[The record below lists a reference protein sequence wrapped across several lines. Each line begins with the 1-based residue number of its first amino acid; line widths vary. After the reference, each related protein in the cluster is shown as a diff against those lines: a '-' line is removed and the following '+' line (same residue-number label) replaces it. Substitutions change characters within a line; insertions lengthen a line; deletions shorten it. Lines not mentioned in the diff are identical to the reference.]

1 MFDANYKFTCVE
13 RFLRYVKYDTQS
25 DEDSNTFPSSAKQ
38 LVLSKDLAKELKQMG
53 LEDAHI
59 DPNGYVMATLPSN
72 VDKDVDVIGFIAH
85 VDTSPAVTGA
95 NVNPII
101 HKNYQGGDIALPNDK
116 TQVIEVQKN
125 PDLNNMKGFDIIT
138 TDGTTLL
145 GADNKAGVAEIVDAV
160 NYFLTHPEEKHGT
173 IKVCF
178 TPDEEVGRGTEKFD
192 IQKFG
197 AKYAYTV
204 DGSSRGEVEVE
215 TFSADAVVVKF
226 RGINIHPGYAKGK
239 MVNSMKVAAHFI
251 NSLPKD
257 KLSPE
262 TTEKR
267 EGFVHVTSI
276 SGNEELCTVKFIIRD
291 FITEKLKEYESL
303 LKDLAQKSVEAF
315 PGSRME
321 FETIEQY
328 RNMKYVLDKHPQV
341 AQYAIEALKKLEVE
355 PILSPIRG
363 GTDGSRL
370 SYMGLPTPNI
380 FAGEHS
386 FHSQLEWVA
395 VQDMEM
401 SVKNIVTIAKIWAEK
416 A

>member
-1 MFDANYKFTCVE
+1 
-13 RFLRYVKYDTQS
+13 
-25 DEDSNTFPSSAKQ
+25 
-38 LVLSKDLAKELKQMG
+38 
-53 LEDAHI
+53 
-59 DPNGYVMATLPSN
+59 
-72 VDKDVDVIGFIAH
+72 
-85 VDTSPAVTGA
+85 
-95 NVNPII
+95 
-101 HKNYQGGDIALPNDK
+101 
-116 TQVIEVQKN
+116 
-125 PDLNNMKGFDIIT
+125 
-138 TDGTTLL
+138 
-145 GADNKAGVAEIVDAV
+145 
-160 NYFLTHPEEKHGT
+160 LTHPEEKHGT

-192 IQKFG
+192 TQKFG

-267 EGFVHVTSI
+267 EGFVHVTSV
-276 SGNEELCTVKFIIRD
+276 SGNEELCTVKFIVRD

-341 AQYAIEALKKLEVE
+341 AQYAIEALKRLEVE

-370 SYMGLPTPNI
+370 PYMGLPTPNI

-386 FHSQLEWVA
+386 FHSQLEWVS

>member
-59 DPNGYVMATLPSN
+59 DPSGYVMATLPSN

-85 VDTSPAVTGA
+85 VDTSPAVTGE
-95 NVNPII
+95 NVNPVI
-101 HKNYQGGDIALPNDK
+101 HKNYQGGDIVLPNDK
-116 TQVIEVQKN
+116 TKVIEVEKN

-267 EGFVHVTSI
+267 EGFVHVTSV
-276 SGNEELCTVKFIIRD
+276 SGNEELSTVKFIIRD